1 MSGDPFRS
9 ALAVLT
15 VDPAAVGGLWL
26 RARAGPL
33 RSMLTDALALLPLPI
48 PLKRLP
54 PNVGD
59 DALFGGL
66 DMASTLHSGRPVLR
80 RGLLDRPTAFLL
92 PMAER
97 CDRGLCAR
105 LAQALDRRQHALIA
119 LDEAA
124 EEGEGLPMAL
134 ADRLGLFLD
143 LTDVRSQ
150 SLAHLL
156 PDPVQIEAARAL
168 LSVVKLPHDVVRL
181 VVSACA
187 ELGVTSNR
195 APMLA
200 LATARALAALAGRG
214 VVEQADM
221 VEAAEMTLSHRAAP
235 HVPPPPSN
243 EPEPP
248 PPDPSASDSDPATD
262 PTEGMPSEI
271 LVDAVRAVLPDS
283 ILRQLEAGRAARSA
297 RGASG
302 SGAEKA
308 GNRQG
313 RPLPARK
320 GKPQGDARLDLVATL
335 RAAVLWQPLR
345 RAEAPHRAGQML
357 LVDPTD
363 LHIRRS
369 KQLSD
374 RLLIF
379 AVDASGSAAVARLAE
394 AKGAVEL
401 LLAQAY
407 SRRDHVALLTFRGQ
421 GAALILPPSRSLV
434 ATKQKLR
441 GLPGGGGTPLA
452 QGLQLAL
459 TTARQARGRGL
470 TPTIALLTDGRGNI
484 ALDGT
489 ADRALAEDQATQL
502 ARAIRAAGAP
512 AVVIDVGT
520 RPNPRL
526 TTLAQA
532 MGARYVALPRAT
544 ASRLAD
550 VLGAALES

>member
-1 MSGDPFRS
+1 
-9 ALAVLT
+9 
-15 VDPAAVGGLWL
+15 
-26 RARAGPL
+26 
-33 RSMLTDALALLPLPI
+33 
-48 PLKRLP
+48 
-54 PNVGD
+54 
-59 DALFGGL
+59 
-66 DMASTLHSGRPVLR
+66 
-80 RGLLDRPTAFLL
+80 
-92 PMAER
+92 
-97 CDRGLCAR
+97 
-105 LAQALDRRQHALIA
+105 
-119 LDEAA
+119 
-124 EEGEGLPMAL
+124 
-134 ADRLGLFLD
+134 
-143 LTDVRSQ
+143 
-150 SLAHLL
+150 
-156 PDPVQIEAARAL
+156 
-168 LSVVKLPHDVVRL
+168 
-181 VVSACA
+181 
-187 ELGVTSNR
+187 
-195 APMLA
+195 
-200 LATARALAALAGRG
+200 
-214 VVEQADM
+214 
-221 VEAAEMTLSHRAAP
+221 
-235 HVPPPPSN
+235 
-243 EPEPP
+243 
-248 PPDPSASDSDPATD
+248 
-262 PTEGMPSEI
+262 MPSEI

-313 RPLPARK
+313 RPLPSRK

-335 RAAVLWQPLR
+335 RAAAPWQPLR

-470 TPTIALLTDGRGNI
+470 TPTIALSDRRARQYRAGRHGRPGAGRGPG
-484 ALDGT
+484 D
-489 ADRALAEDQATQL
+489 
-502 ARAIRAAGAP
+502 AAGAGDPRGGRAGGGDRRQHP
-512 AVVIDVGT
+512 AQPPADDAGT
-520 RPNPRL
+520 GDGR
-526 TTLAQA
+526 
-532 MGARYVALPRAT
+532 ALCRA
-544 ASRLAD
+544 AAGHGQPSGRRAGGRAGDLSD
-550 VLGAALES
+550 GAARSFCKLAVPVCRAAPARGGA